1 MLVKTT
7 PELAYNILEAK
18 NRKIK
23 ATNGG
28 GLMKVISIN
37 RNNMTFQMSRLKGH
51 EITQNCE
58 DYVFWIVVP
67 KNAKSIY

>member
-1 MLVKTT
+1 MLVQTT

-28 GLMKVISIN
+28 GLMSVISIN
-37 RNNMTFQMSRLKGH
+37 RNNMTFQVSRLKGH

-58 DYVFWIVVP
+58 DYHFFIQVP
-67 KNAKSIY
+67 ENAKAVY